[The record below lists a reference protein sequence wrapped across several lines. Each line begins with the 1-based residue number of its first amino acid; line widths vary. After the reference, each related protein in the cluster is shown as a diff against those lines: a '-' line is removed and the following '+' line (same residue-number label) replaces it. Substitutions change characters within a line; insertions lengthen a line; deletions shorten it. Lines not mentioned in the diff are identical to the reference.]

1 MRTFFTE
8 NKRFTQ
14 LVGINLLSKVGDRL
28 FYTVMLTAAASLP
41 NGSLA
46 VMIVSASETLPILMS
61 LFLGVAA
68 DRQQQKLGHLVSSSL
83 FRTLMYLGIGFI
95 FSYPPTLLLILA
107 ASLLNLLS
115 DISGNYSTALFSP
128 FTKTLVKADDMEEAQ
143 GLVSLGTQLV
153 SVLATF
159 AGASLL
165 TVFRESSLALI
176 NALIFLA
183 VAILYGLMRPFL
195 KEQESKIKTI
205 KEKTTLS
212 AVKDNFKSFL
222 DDRILL
228 INLIQLALLNG
239 FFGGLMPLFA
249 LFIKENQELA
259 TVSNP
264 LKISVLSGIITLFM
278 IIGNSLTAKV
288 FRKHSIF
295 VINLWADITILLAG
309 LGFIADNIWLIFL
322 ADSLLA
328 FLVGI
333 VSPRF
338 SADIVNRYP
347 VERIGGIVTSVNSLL
362 VLAPP
367 VTSLLF
373 PLLSTISRSLAY
385 FGFIIYAL
393 LLLIISLGMKKN
405 S

>member
-28 FYTVMLTAAASLP
+28 FYTAMLTAAASLP

-183 VAILYGLMRPFL
+183 VAILYGL
-195 KEQESKIKTI
+195 S
-205 KEKTTLS
+205 
-212 AVKDNFKSFL
+212 
-222 DDRILL
+222 L
-228 INLIQLALLNG
+228 IHI
-239 FFGGLMPLFA
+239 
-249 LFIKENQELA
+249 
-259 TVSNP
+259 
-264 LKISVLSGIITLFM
+264 
-278 IIGNSLTAKV
+278 
-288 FRKHSIF
+288 
-295 VINLWADITILLAG
+295 
-309 LGFIADNIWLIFL
+309 
-322 ADSLLA
+322 
-328 FLVGI
+328 
-333 VSPRF
+333 
-338 SADIVNRYP
+338 
-347 VERIGGIVTSVNSLL
+347 
-362 VLAPP
+362 
-367 VTSLLF
+367 
-373 PLLSTISRSLAY
+373 
-385 FGFIIYAL
+385 
-393 LLLIISLGMKKN
+393 
-405 S
+405 

>member
-28 FYTVMLTAAASLP
+28 FYTAMLTAAASLP

>member
-28 FYTVMLTAAASLP
+28 FYTAMLTAAASLP

-68 DRQQQKLGHLVSSSL
+68 DRQQQKLVHLVSSSL

-165 TVFRESSLALI
+165 TVFRESSLAMI

-249 LFIKENQELA
+249 LFIKENHELA

>member
-14 LVGINLLSKVGDRL
+14 LVSINLLSKAGDRL
-28 FYTVMLTAAASLP
+28 FYTAMLTAAASLP

-46 VMIVSASETLPILMS
+46 VMIVSASETLPILIS

-333 VSPRF
+333 ISPRF